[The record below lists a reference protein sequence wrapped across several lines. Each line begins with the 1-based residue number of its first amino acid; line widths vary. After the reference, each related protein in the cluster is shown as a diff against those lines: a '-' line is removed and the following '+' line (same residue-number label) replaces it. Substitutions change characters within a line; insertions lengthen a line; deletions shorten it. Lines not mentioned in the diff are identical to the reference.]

1 MKIKKLVVSLFSLTM
16 LAGCANKTS
25 ASAAKGN
32 IDDVLAGF
40 ETSLKGAASLT
51 FTSKYKTD
59 VISEKGGMDSFKHDV
74 NNTVTAD
81 VNLIEGDLYLY
92 VKNNAKDK
100 EDAKVREALL
110 YKDATSYKYVTTVM
124 ENPVEL
130 ANETEARAKIDEL
143 LGKLSETYTGS
154 IDTTSLVF
162 SKGGAY
168 EHREFGLST
177 ENIAVEDYIGEP
189 TFELADEKT
198 VKVTGDL
205 DYIGYHTDAG
215 ISDFPGKDGGKAAT
229 YSITTNEKGYVTSY
243 TETMDASLEMP
254 IMNPAP
260 TVTIK
265 GTKTLEA
272 KYDQTI
278 AKKTEISHSL
288 TTTKLSVSDTN
299 FGTVETF
306 TTTKVGGEKTP
317 VANGADLV
325 VGQFLAVKV
334 TPAGTNT
341 VKMVTFNSASKETP
355 EADGYFYFEIT
366 EGKASLTVNFTGS
379 DTVAPVTYGTFNV
392 TAAEGITYTAAWFT
406 LVNGAPD
413 SMKPVTDNKVIVGK
427 NNWIGYT
434 VTAPEG
440 KTVKAT
446 CNGKAMMFL
455 MNAYCFNVKE
465 EGTYEV
471 KFELEGSTTE
481 PTTYNASIVPLNNQF
496 GMFNNIE
503 LFTCKPNDILN
514 MTALGMGDS
523 EKLVAGNWLCIKP
536 KEGCTVT
543 KLTVNE
549 KTCMTGDP
557 KNTGGFY
564 VFTIAEGK
572 NVLDAQITK

>member
-1 MKIKKLVVSLFSLTM
+1 MKIKKLVISLFSLTM
-16 LAGCANKTS
+16 LASCGSNSSATAN
-25 ASAAKGN
+25 KGN

-81 VNLIEGDLYLY
+81 VNLKEGDLYLY
-92 VKNNAKDK
+92 VKNDSKDK

-124 ENPVEL
+124 EKPVEL

-154 IDTTSLVF
+154 IDTASLVF
-162 SKGGAY
+162 AKGGAY
-168 EHREFGLST
+168 EHKEFGLST

-189 TFELADEKT
+189 TFELSTENT
-198 VKVTGDL
+198 VKITGDL

-229 YSITTNEKGYVTSY
+229 YTITTNELGYVTSY

-254 IMNPAP
+254 IMTPAP

-265 GTKTLEA
+265 GTKTLKA
-272 KYDQTI
+272 AYDQEIT
-278 AKKTEISHSL
+278 KKTDISHSL
-288 TTTKLSVSDTN
+288 TTTKLSIADTN
-299 FGTVETF
+299 FGTIETF

-334 TPAGTNT
+334 TPAGNNT

-355 EADGYFYFEIT
+355 EADGYYYFEIA

-379 DTVAPVTYGTFNV
+379 DTVAPVQYGTFNV
-392 TAAEGITYTAAWFT
+392 TAAEGITWTAKWFT

-413 SMKPVTDNKVIVGK
+413 TQKPVEDNKVIAGK
-427 NNWIGYT
+427 DNWIAFT
-434 VTAPEG
+434 VKAPEG

-446 CNGKAMMFL
+446 IDKGNITFMMG
-455 MNAYCFNVKE
+455 AWCANVKE
-465 EGTYEV
+465 EGTYNVHFDFDESAPV
-471 KFELEGSTTE
+471 
-481 PTTYNASIVPLNNQF
+481 TYNASIVLSNNDF
-496 GMFNNIE
+496 SVFNKVA
-503 LFTCKPNDILN
+503 LSTCKPMDFGN
-514 MTALGMGDS
+514 MRTLGASDS
-523 EKLVAGNWLCIKP
+523 KKLVAGDWLCIKAN
-536 KEGCTVT
+536 EGYTIT
-543 KLTVNE
+543 KITLNGE
-549 KTCMTGDP
+549 NCMQGSP
-557 KNTGGFY
+557 SGYY
-564 VFTIAEGK
+564 VFTIKEGQ
-572 NVLDAQITK
+572 NILDAQFTK

>member
-1 MKIKKLVVSLFSLTM
+1 MKIKKLVISLFSLTM
-16 LAGCANKTS
+16 LASCGNNNS
-25 ASAAKGN
+25 ATASKGN

-81 VNLIEGDLYLY
+81 VNLKEGDLYLY
-92 VKNNAKDK
+92 VKNDSKDK
-100 EDAKVREALL
+100 TDAKVREALL

-124 ENPVEL
+124 EKPVEL
-130 ANETEARAKIDEL
+130 ANETEARTKIDEL

-154 IDTTSLVF
+154 IDTASLVYT
-162 SKGGAY
+162 KGGAY
-168 EHREFGLST
+168 EHKEFGLST

-189 TFELADEKT
+189 SFELSNENS
-198 VKVTGDL
+198 VNITGDL

-215 ISDFPGKDGGKAAT
+215 VSDFPGKDGGKAAT

-254 IMNPAP
+254 IMTPAP

-265 GTKTLEA
+265 GTKTLTA
-272 KYDQTI
+272 QYDQEIT
-278 AKKTEISHSL
+278 KKTDISHSL
-288 TTTKLSVSDTN
+288 TTTKLSITDTK
-299 FGTVETF
+299 FGTIETY

-334 TPAGTNT
+334 TPAGSNS

-355 EADGYFYFEIT
+355 EADGFYYFEIT

-379 DTVAPVTYGTFNV
+379 DTVAPAQYGTFNV
-392 TAAEGITYTAAWFT
+392 TAAEGITWTASWFT

-413 SMKPVTDNKVIVGK
+413 SLKPVTDNKVIVGK
-427 NNWIGYT
+427 NNWIAFT
-434 VTAPEG
+434 VKAPEG

-446 CNGKAMMFL
+446 NDKGNISFMMD
-455 MNAYCFNVKE
+455 AWCVNVKE
-465 EGTYEV
+465 EGTYNINFAFDESAPV
-471 KFELEGSTTE
+471 
-481 PTTYNASIVPLNNQF
+481 TYNASIVPLNGNM
-496 GMFNNIE
+496 GMFANIK
-503 LFTCKPNDILN
+503 LFTCKPTEFKN
-514 MTALGMGDS
+514 MRALGPSDS
-523 EKLVAGNWLCIKP
+523 QKLVAGEWLCIKVN
-536 KEGCTVT
+536 EGCTVT

-549 KTCMTGDP
+549 ETCMMGDP
-557 KNTGGFY
+557 SKTGGYY
-564 VFTIAEGK
+564 VFTIKVGE
-572 NVLDAQITK
+572 NTLDAQITK